1 MWGKTGKSVNS
12 KNWKISSDFGD
23 VLRIPKF
30 VLAAGLG
37 PARKV
42 VCLATLKVSRNS
54 VEPTRRFSGG
64 CVAVRDALW
73 VEIRFPWEFRFLS
86 EFGRLRPLPEAQML
100 TRRRPN
106 LQI

>member
-12 KNWKISSDFGD
+12 KIWKISIDFRD

-30 VLAAGLG
+30 VLAADLG
-37 PARKV
+37 PSREV
-42 VCLATLKVSRNS
+42 GCLATLKVSRNS
-54 VEPTRRFSGG
+54 VEPTWRFSGG
-64 CVAVRDALW
+64 WVVVRGALW
-73 VEIRFPWEFRFLS
+73 VEIRFPWKFRFLS
-86 EFGRLRPLPEAQML
+86 EFGRLRPLPEARML